1 MNVQDFLS
9 RLEKVKPTGTGTW
22 LACCPAHDDR
32 NPSLA
37 IRETEDGRI
46 LLHCFPGCSAAEVV
60 GAVGLELHDLFPEKP
75 IEFAPALRRPFP
87 AGDVLEAVADET
99 LYVALVACN
108 LAHGMELSDADKERL
123 MIAHERIWE
132 ARRLSLGER

>member
-1 MNVQDFLS
+1 MNIQDFLS
-9 RLEKVKPTGTGTW
+9 RLEKVKPTGNGTW

-37 IRETEDGRI
+37 VRETDDGRI

-75 IEFAPALRRPFP
+75 IEHAPALRRPFP

-99 LYVALVACN
+99 LYVALVACSMAN
-108 LAHGMELSDADKERL
+108 GMELSAEDKERL
-123 MIAHERIWE
+123 MIAHERLWE